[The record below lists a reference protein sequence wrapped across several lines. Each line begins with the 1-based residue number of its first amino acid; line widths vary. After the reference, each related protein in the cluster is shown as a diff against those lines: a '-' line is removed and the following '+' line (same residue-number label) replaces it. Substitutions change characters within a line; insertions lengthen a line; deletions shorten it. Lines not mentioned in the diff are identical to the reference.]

1 MRLRAALAGLLLTLA
16 MLGTAAQEAPL
27 LAADPALETR
37 VMALSEE
44 LRCLV
49 CQNESL
55 AASHAAL
62 AVDLREQIREKLR
75 AGQSEQQVVDFLVA
89 RYGEFVLYRPRWSAT
104 TWLLWLGPFLLLLTG
119 VVALL
124 RIIRRQAGVAGHAEP
139 DAELSAE
146 QKLRARELL
155 GGARQTHP

>member
-1 MRLRAALAGLLLTLA
+1 MSRRLRAALLSLLLPLA
-16 MLGTAAQEAPL
+16 TVGVVAKEAPL
-27 LAADPALETR
+27 LAADPALEAR

-49 CQNESL
+49 CQNETL

-75 AGQSEQQVVDFLVA
+75 AGQSEQQVADFLVE

-104 TWLLWLGPFLLLLTG
+104 TLLLWLGPFLLLLIAA
-119 VVALL
+119 VALL
-124 RIIRRQAGVAGHAEP
+124 RVIRRQTSAGSDV
-139 DAELSAE
+139 ELSSE
-146 QKLRARELL
+146 QARHASELL
-155 GGARQTHP
+155 AGAGKTRP

>member
-1 MRLRAALAGLLLTLA
+1 MSSLRAAVLTLLLTLA
-16 MLGTAAQEAPL
+16 AVGAAAKEAPL
-27 LAADPALETR
+27 LAADPVLEAR

-49 CQNESL
+49 CQNETL

-75 AGQSEQQVVDFLVA
+75 AGQSEQQVADFLVE

-104 TWLLWLGPFLLLLTG
+104 TLLLWLGPFLLLLIAAL
-119 VVALL
+119 ALL
-124 RIIRRQAGVAGHAEP
+124 RIIRRQAIAGSEV
-139 DAELSAE
+139 ELSSE
-146 QKLRARELL
+146 QARHASELL
-155 GGARQTHP
+155 ADAGKTRP